1 MTNDDLKILNTFLM
15 TCHQM
20 QNTGFGKMFSI
31 SPTKSYRLQ
40 QNTPRL
46 AKFPRKFSH
55 DEWQA
60 FLIPF
65 RKLTLNDDPANFN
78 RVLNI
83 LSRAGSRKD
92 QLRIREM
99 KKNLKEAESSPG
111 YGIQMLTEEDGSW
124 VAVNGR
130 ETLNKYINSVVFHNN
145 SEVIASGQLAKD
157 MHVFSYGTMYH
168 YVIFTY
174 KQALRVAGAIR
185 LRYGV

>member
-1 MTNDDLKILNTFLM
+1 M

-40 QNTPRL
+40 QNSPRL
-46 AKFPRKFSH
+46 VKFPRKFSH

-78 RVLNI
+78 HVLNI
-83 LSRAGSRKD
+83 LSRNGSRKD
-92 QLRIREM
+92 QIRIREM

-111 YGIQMLTEEDGSW
+111 YGIQMLTEKEGIWVGVDGK
-124 VAVNGR
+124 
-130 ETLNKYINSVVFHNN
+130 ETLNQYLNKVIFHND
-145 SEVIASGQLAKD
+145 SEAIASGQLATD
-157 MHVFSYGTMYH
+157 MHVFSIGTMYH

-174 KQALRVAGAIR
+174 KQALRVAAAIR